1 MSNSL
6 FVLSMAVTSDAREA
20 RASRLEFNQSF
31 QLAPIRTQDA
41 EIIFDV
47 LNRSADPSKIGTV
60 RVELRELA
68 SQETLSFNKPLSTM
82 DKSGKWNTVKGQL
95 YFKARFQYSKVVPLR
110 KKIYQLAEQ
119 KRMMEKEITLLRV
132 GRLKK

>member
-1 MSNSL
+1 M
-6 FVLSMAVTSDAREA
+6 
-20 RASRLEFNQSF
+20 
-31 QLAPIRTQDA
+31 
-41 EIIFDV
+41 
-47 LNRSADPSKIGTV
+47 NRPADPSKIGTV

-68 SQETLSFNKPLSTM
+68 SQETLSFNKPLSVL
-82 DKSGKWNTVKGQL
+82 DKAGKWNTVRGQI

-119 KRMMEKEITLLRV
+119 KRMTEKEITLLRV